1 MLMEMHEFACVQL
14 HNTLMGRGD
23 IVKETTLEI
32 FNTKDKKYWNA
43 VPVVSLNHEET
54 PVTSPDVDLWDE
66 FDRSVGH
73 HFNIIY

>member
-1 MLMEMHEFACVQL
+1 MPIHCITDLVQHKKYLCLLLMELGAHEFACVQL

-54 PVTSPDVDLWDE
+54 GCFS
-66 FDRSVGH
+66 
-73 HFNIIY
+73 